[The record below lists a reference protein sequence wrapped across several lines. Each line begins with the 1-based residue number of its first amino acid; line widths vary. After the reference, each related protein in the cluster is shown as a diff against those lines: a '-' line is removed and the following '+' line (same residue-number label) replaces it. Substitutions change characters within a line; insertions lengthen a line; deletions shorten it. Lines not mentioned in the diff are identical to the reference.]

1 MVEFPEATEQRRKEA
16 VEREEREEREE
27 KGNEGEGGGET
38 TQQGSDTTNMDLGR
52 IEVAVGA
59 TVGFR
64 LPACCNVARVGS
76 GAAEA
81 TIAART
87 RHVVG
92 VKLEGYRPLSEG
104 MSLPIDKVGV
114 AYRPLRARPDNPHF
128 ARLQK
133 PRLFWG
139 VVLENGVRHITA
151 GSCLVVENRSRVHV
165 ELCVKPRG
173 GADGAAGAG
182 GAGEAGVDGGAD
194 DGMER
199 HVHVPPFQSYHVPL
213 SLASP
218 PSSTAVFA
226 RPIQRTRPASGESR
240 DAGDARGSGNRG
252 DVTSTTVLDAPY
264 GEEGS
269 TDSAFAAFT
278 ASWGWGEIRR
288 RSESSDGA
296 GGAGMGG
303 GVGDEGGTVDDRD
316 LAFASRAAVKRGRH
330 TEARFECNAYSDD
343 GGRSG
348 SSGGGGASPRIDAS
362 RSAYLVTRG
371 VLGQFPRI
379 GQAFLRISAPL
390 ELENLLAKDIRVAF
404 RRVPAQLRG
413 VSEGGESKVGR
424 VPSDGGRRATASQRP
439 EADDG
444 SIDEEGVAGGDFAV
458 TVKPGES
465 LALLG
470 FDSPETM
477 QYRLKMDGFWWC
489 DWVDFKDTKK
499 GKVQVR
505 IRRQRQRPRQRQRQR
520 QRQRKAERGRERQS
534 TYPVV
539 WWNVSCE
546 VLRRALTPIF
556 LPPLSPS
563 RHASLS
569 TTAIR

>member
-1 MVEFPEATEQRRKEA
+1 M
-16 VEREEREEREE
+16 
-27 KGNEGEGGGET
+27 
-38 TQQGSDTTNMDLGR
+38 
-52 IEVAVGA
+52 
-59 TVGFR
+59 
-64 LPACCNVARVGS
+64 
-76 GAAEA
+76 
-81 TIAART
+81 
-87 RHVVG
+87 
-92 VKLEGYRPLSEG
+92 
-104 MSLPIDKVGV
+104 
-114 AYRPLRARPDNPHF
+114 
-128 ARLQK
+128 
-133 PRLFWG
+133 
-139 VVLENGVRHITA
+139 
-151 GSCLVVENRSRVHV
+151 
-165 ELCVKPRG
+165 
-173 GADGAAGAG
+173 
-182 GAGEAGVDGGAD
+182 
-194 DGMER
+194 
-199 HVHVPPFQSYHVPL
+199 HVPPFQSYHIPL

-226 RPIQRTRPASGESR
+226 RPIQRTHPASGESR

-269 TDSAFAAFT
+269 TDSALAAFT

-296 GGAGMGG
+296 GAGVGG
-303 GVGDEGGTVDDRD
+303 GVGDEGGTIDDRD

-330 TEARFECNAYSDD
+330 TEARFECNAYGDD

-348 SSGGGGASPRIDAS
+348 SSGGGDGSGGGASPPVIDAS

-379 GQAFLRISAPL
+379 GQASLRISAPL
-390 ELENLLAKDIRVAF
+390 EVENLLAKEIRVAF

-444 SIDEEGVAGGDFAV
+444 SINKEGVAGGDFAV

-465 LALLG
+465 LPLLG

-489 DWVDFKDTKK
+489 NWVDFKDTKK
-499 GKVQVR
+499 GKVKVR
-505 IRRQRQRPRQRQRQR
+505 IRRQRQRQR
-520 QRQRKAERGRERQS
+520 QRQRKAENLPCS
-534 TYPVV
+534 VV
-539 WWNVSCE
+539 ECSCE
-546 VLRRALTPIF
+546 VLRRVLTTFFPLS
-556 LPPLSPS
+556 LPPS
-563 RHASLS
+563 HASLS